1 MLGNFVGEWTSPPVP
16 PPSTLSRT
24 FFSFLFFSSILAELR
39 LASICA
45 RLFTASLTILV
56 GLFLVAIPHHHQPRP
71 NRTHFDGAG
80 PSWVLQHFGLH
91 TVVVHDTS
99 RITAEMQ
106 FTLHRAR
113 DSDVYRIRPSILSV
127 GKSHSH
133 ANFLCQL
140 PLGTSALP
148 VSLRLPPRPTNRPRL
163 PKASRITTS
172 AGLAISAE
180 QNRLMRAGP

>member
-1 MLGNFVGEWTSPPVP
+1 MDQPSGPPNP
-16 PPSTLSRT
+16 PPTLSRT
-24 FFSFLFFSSILAELR
+24 FFSFLFFSILAELR

-56 GLFLVAIPHHHQPRP
+56 GLFLVAIRHHQPRP

-113 DSDVYRIRPSILSV
+113 DSDVSRSGRRFCRWERVIAMPTFCANSLSAPAPYPCLCVCPQGRPIDQDS
-127 GKSHSH
+127 
-133 ANFLCQL
+133 
-140 PLGTSALP
+140 
-148 VSLRLPPRPTNRPRL
+148 
-163 PKASRITTS
+163 
-172 AGLAISAE
+172 
-180 QNRLMRAGP
+180 